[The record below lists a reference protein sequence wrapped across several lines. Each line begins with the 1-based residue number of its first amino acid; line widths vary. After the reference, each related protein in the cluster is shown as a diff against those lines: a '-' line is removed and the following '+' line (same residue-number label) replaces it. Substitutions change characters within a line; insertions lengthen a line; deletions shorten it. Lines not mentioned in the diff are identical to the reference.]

1 MHGEVR
7 TRCASVV
14 FASFL
19 FIDASRPFNS
29 SNLCKVQ
36 APPCARRFEIHLL
49 RPFVNQVT
57 TMKTFSAKPLE
68 VQRDWYVVD
77 GSDKVLGRLAAE
89 IALRLRGKHKPEF
102 APHMDNGDVIVV
114 VNCEKIKVTG
124 TKMAHKNYYRHSG
137 WVGGLKTTSLGDML
151 ASKPE
156 RVLMAAVRGMLPKN
170 RLGRAML
177 KKLKIY
183 AGPEHPHTAQNPQPL
198 TLPY

>member
-1 MHGEVR
+1 
-7 TRCASVV
+7 
-14 FASFL
+14 
-19 FIDASRPFNS
+19 
-29 SNLCKVQ
+29 
-36 APPCARRFEIHLL
+36 
-49 RPFVNQVT
+49 
-57 TMKTFSAKPLE
+57 MKTFSPTPKDINHE
-68 VQRDWYVVD
+68 WFVVD
-77 GSDKVLGRLAAE
+77 AQDQVLGRLASQ
-89 IALRLRGKHKPEF
+89 IAHRLRGKHKPEF
-102 APHMDNGDVIVV
+102 ARHMDNGDFIVV

-198 TLPY
+198 PLCGGQLRRHSRYPAGKRAFWLCSRGIYRRTKKRQDRSL